1 MARRAP
7 ARIVRLALAAAV
19 VALPLAARAMQQRGR
34 GGGGGGDDET
44 AGGGPAQVR
53 FLGPTLPASAH
64 LEDAARER
72 GDPALAVLSDGRAV
86 LVAIEH
92 EVGAGDRLAAWW
104 LGADGKP
111 AAPAV
116 AVTRSAAQIVRPVAL
131 ATKDG
136 RLAVAW
142 TQLVGGVGQLFFTRG
157 DEKGFDPPRALT
169 SGALQHRHVALARDG
184 GGTLWFAWEEWRA
197 SPSAGPGAKPRRGS
211 FDVLLAPLEGD
222 SLGASVAV
230 GDGRGS
236 DLDPSVACAGT
247 QVWVAWSRWAGRDY
261 EIALRRYDALKR
273 ELAAPLNV
281 SSDAP
286 ADDSHPSLAA
296 GPEGELWLAWDRVE
310 DGARGSSTPP
320 DLRAGKSANGIAPP
334 RASVRVACVRVGE
347 KGADGA
353 PRVAWP
359 RVAGTAGAAG
369 AAETD
374 AASGLLPGV
383 PLLSLGGGRPQVA
396 VAQDGRVAIAT
407 RCLARRG
414 AGGRAYSFPVLL
426 HAIDGRGIGAPLSFE
441 GSDGGLEEPALACTA
456 EATVVAWQ
464 QDHHAENESGTLMRP
479 ASQDAFQKLAPQ
491 RVMLVGSLAPSGL
504 GVRVARVATGP
515 LEGAPPVPAVRA
527 LVPAEPRLA
536 PDHFHPLADP
546 VDDPIASGD
555 DHDRITV
562 GATTWTV
569 YWGDLHR
576 HSSVSRCSRGFEPG
590 PDGRF
595 EQGRDVCLY
604 DFMALTEHSGQI
616 DARAWWRLDARSQLE
631 NTPDFCALAGFEWST
646 GVYGHEN
653 VILRGGLT
661 PFLSE
666 QWKETSTLQGLYA
679 ALDPATALAIPHHPA
694 DLTRRTNFTRC
705 DPKLVRLVELYQAQR
720 GSYEFDGC
728 FKQSHQAQVEGCFG
742 QDAAALLDVG
752 FIASSDHGE
761 GASYACVL
769 AEKLD
774 REHLFDALRAR
785 RTYGATVKGML
796 VDFRVDDHAMG
807 ESFASAGTPRRVHL
821 KLRGVRELAD
831 VVVFRNGVPWRVVG
845 RAEPAASASVE
856 RTLTFDAP
864 NAKESLA
871 ANAANVARPP
881 FWVRVRAAA
890 CEVEAAGEVPS
901 FARAM
906 LQGELPVWRVAPHEA
921 VFTWAAGYD
930 GYWEKA
936 LARVRLRGPAED
948 RVTIEAGTG
957 PADAAPAFTKTA
969 ALRDVAGRVAR
980 GDSPL
985 GPWEL
990 QARDSFDAPLSEQR
1004 AAGDGALRSLGT
1016 RDFEQEWSDDEPPP
1030 GRAWYYARTV
1040 QVDGE
1045 TAWSSPIYV
1054 TAR

>member
-19 VALPLAARAMQQRGR
+19 AALPLAARAMQQRGR
-34 GGGGGGDDET
+34 GGGGGSDDET

-53 FLGPTLPASAH
+53 FPGPTVPASAR
-64 LEDAARER
+64 LEDELRER
-72 GDPALAVLSDGRAV
+72 GDPALAVLSDGRIV

-92 EVGAGDRLAAWW
+92 QVGTGDRLAAWW
-104 LGADGKP
+104 LGPDGKP

-116 AVTRSAAQIVRPVAL
+116 AVTKTAAQIVRPVAL

-142 TQLVGGVGQLFFTRG
+142 TQLVGGVGQIHFTRG
-157 DEKGFDPPRALT
+157 DEKGFEPPRALT
-169 SGALQHRHVALARDG
+169 SGATQHRQVATARDG

-197 SPSAGPGAKPRRGS
+197 SASAGPDAKARRGS

-247 QVWVAWSRWAGRDY
+247 DVWVAWSRWTGRDY
-261 EIALRRYDALKR
+261 EIALRRYDAAKR

-296 GPEGELWLAWDRVE
+296 GPKGELWLAWDRVE

-320 DLRAGKSANGIAPP
+320 DLRTGAVAKSVAPP

-347 KGADGA
+347 KGEKGESGA
-353 PRVAWP
+353 PHVTWP
-359 RVAGTAGAAG
+359 RIAG
-369 AAETD
+369 AAESD

-383 PLLSLGGGRPQVA
+383 PFLSLGGGRPRVA
-396 VAQDGRVAIAT
+396 VAPDGRVAIAT

-441 GSDGGLEEPALACTA
+441 GSDGGLEEPALVGTT
-456 EATVVAWQ
+456 ESTLVAWQ
-464 QDHHAENESGTLMRP
+464 QDHHAENEAGSLQRP
-479 ASQDAFQKLAPQ
+479 APQDHFQGLAPQ
-491 RVMLVGSLAPSGL
+491 HVRLVGSLAPSGL
-504 GVRVARVATGP
+504 GVARIATAP
-515 LEGAPPVPAVRA
+515 IENAPASAADGALAPAA
-527 LVPAEPRLA
+527 PRLA

-546 VDDPIASGD
+546 AEPIASGD

-590 PDGRF
+590 PDGRW

-604 DFMALTEHSGQI
+604 DFMALTEHSGQV
-616 DARAWWRLDARSQLE
+616 DARAWWRLDARGQLE

-646 GVYGHEN
+646 GLYGHEN
-653 VILRGGLT
+653 VILRGGLA
-661 PFLSE
+661 PFLSD
-666 QWKETSTLQGLYA
+666 QWKETSTLPGLYA

-694 DLTRRTNFTRC
+694 DLTRRTNFARC

-807 ESFASAGTPRRVHL
+807 ESFAASGPRRVRL

-845 RAEPAASASVE
+845 RAEPAANASVE

-871 ANAANVARPP
+871 GNAANAARLP

-890 CEVEAAGEVPS
+890 CDFESAGEVPP

-906 LQGELPVWRVAPHEA
+906 LQGELPAWKVAPHEA

-936 LARVRLRGPAED
+936 LARVRLRGPAD
-948 RVTIEAGTG
+948 DSVTIEAGTG
-957 PADAAPAFTKTA
+957 PADTAPAFTKTA
-969 ALRDVAGRVAR
+969 ALRDVAGKVAR

-985 GPWEL
+985 GAWEL
-990 QARDSFDAPLSEQR
+990 DARDSFDGPLSSQR
-1004 AAGDGALRSLGT
+1004 SAGDGALHSLGT
-1016 RDFEQEWSDDEPPP
+1016 RDFEQEWSDEEPPP

-1045 TAWSSPIYV
+1045 TAWSSPVYV
-1054 TAR
+1054 TAK